1 MLEIKMNKKL
11 LLLLS
16 SFVFSSMIA
25 VPGIEQA
32 QGFAKAHPSVVA
44 VAASSIILRQA
55 PKYLTE
61 NQIEA
66 AKVTGHV
73 ATVATSCYLLD
84 ALRNTEL
91 PTWAKL
97 APTIPLA
104 FSLASLKGPF
114 ARLLCKQTI
123 VQVNT
128 EGQGSN

>member
-32 QGFAKAHPSVVA
+32 QGFAKAHPSVIA
-44 VAASSIILRQA
+44 VAASSIILSKA

-61 NQIEA
+61 NKI
-66 AKVTGHV
+66 AKVTCHV

-97 APTIPLA
+97 APAIPLA
-104 FSLASLKGPF
+104 LSLASLKGPF
-114 ARLLCKQTI
+114 ARLLCKQTP
-123 VQVNT
+123 VVNL
-128 EGQGSN
+128 EAPESK

>member
-1 MLEIKMNKKL
+1 MNKKL

-25 VPGIEQA
+25 VPGLEQA
-32 QGFAKAHPSVVA
+32 QGFAKAHPSVIA

-61 NQIEA
+61 NQINA

-84 ALRNTEL
+84 ALSKTEL

-97 APTIPLA
+97 APAIPLA
-104 FSLASLKGPF
+104 LSLASLKGPF
-114 ARLLCKQTI
+114 ARLLCKQTP
-123 VQVNT
+123 VVVNLET
-128 EGQGSN
+128 PESK